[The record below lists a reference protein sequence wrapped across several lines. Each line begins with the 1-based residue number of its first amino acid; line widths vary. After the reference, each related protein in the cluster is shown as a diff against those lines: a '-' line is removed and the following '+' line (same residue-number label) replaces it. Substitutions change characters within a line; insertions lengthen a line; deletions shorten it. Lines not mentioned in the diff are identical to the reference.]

1 MEPQSIIRCELKS
14 AWMNQNELVQS
25 YKELTLRVVVDL
37 DQFLFGLRSGTH
49 LGPGGR
55 KRHERQ
61 QQAHCKH
68 TNAHRQPLS
77 FLVSRDLPSP
87 GIQRPGSGQENV
99 SVEQAILPNRSH
111 VRVGAPRNLR
121 LSCD

>member
-77 FLVSRDLPSP
+77 FLSVVTCLRQASEGPDPAKRTLVLSRPFWRTDLTSRSV
-87 GIQRPGSGQENV
+87 RPGTC
-99 SVEQAILPNRSH
+99 ACR
-111 VRVGAPRNLR
+111 
-121 LSCD
+121 